1 MTDRQT
7 PEVVQKVEGADL
19 REMRNVDIE
28 DVYAQMDWLL
38 KSRPTPM
45 DLYHR
50 WERQNW
56 STEDL
61 DFSEDVQQWK
71 AMGEG
76 FEGIR
81 IELQR
86 SFTLFFVG
94 EQAVTDTLSPLV
106 HAAPDEPARIF
117 LSTQLVDEA
126 RHTVFFSR
134 FFDEVVG
141 VSGGLPAVLE
151 GLRDKVVGGFRD
163 IFDRDLFNATEAV
176 RKNPNDYGAWVE
188 GITIYHLV
196 VEGMLALTG
205 QKYLLSFLRE
215 MGMLPG
221 FYAGFT
227 AVARDESRHVNF
239 GVRALME
246 AGLREPDLLERVEST
261 VFRLLEPACR
271 TVAAPDRRFA
281 VKPEETPEN
290 LQINPYE
297 VRAFSLNSLIK
308 RLRVAGLSTDVCEEV
323 ERRGNSY
330 YDAAWADYERI
341 HDDEHPFR
349 YYDRMA
355 AAAG

>member
-1 MTDRQT
+1 MPDTR
-7 PEVVQKVEGADL
+7 PEVVERVEDATL
-19 REMRNVDIE
+19 KEMRDLDIE
-28 DVYAQMDWLL
+28 DVYTQMEWLL

-61 DFSEDVQQWK
+61 DFSVDTGQWND
-71 AMGEG
+71 MFEG
-76 FEGIR
+76 FR

-106 HAAPDEPARIF
+106 HAAPDEASRIF

-141 VSGGLPAVLE
+141 ISGGLTPVLDD
-151 GLRDKVVGGFRD
+151 LRGKVGVGFREV
-163 IFDRDLFNATEAV
+163 FDRDLVQATEAV
-176 RKNPNDYGAWVE
+176 RKNPSDYASWVE

-205 QKYLLSFLRE
+205 QKFLLSFLRE
-215 MGMLPG
+215 LQILPG

-246 AGLREPDLLERVEST
+246 AGIRDKSLLERVQDS

-271 TVAAPDRRFA
+271 TVASPDRKFA
-281 VKPEETPEN
+281 IAPESTPPN
-290 LQINPYE
+290 LLISPYD
-297 VRAFSLNSLIK
+297 VRDFSLNSLVK
-308 RLRVAGLSTDVCEEV
+308 RLRVVGIGKEVCDEIIS
-323 ERRGNSY
+323 RGNGY
-330 YDAAWADYERI
+330 YDVAWSDYETL
-341 HDDEHPFR
+341 HGEEHPHRFF
-349 YYDRMA
+349 DRLA
-355 AAAG
+355 PAPG

>member
-1 MTDRQT
+1 MNESR
-7 PEVVQKVEGADL
+7 PEVVERVEDADL
-19 REMRNVDIE
+19 TRMRDLDIE
-28 DVYAQMDWLL
+28 DVYTQMEWLL

-61 DFSEDVQQWK
+61 DFSVDAKEWK
-71 AMGEG
+71 DMFEG
-76 FEGIR
+76 FR

-106 HAAPDEPARIF
+106 HAAPDEASRIF

-134 FFDEVVG
+134 FFEDVVG
-141 VSGGLPAVLE
+141 ISGGLTPVLE
-151 GLRDKVVGGFRD
+151 DLRGKVGVGFREV
-163 IFDRDLFNATEAV
+163 FDRDLFQATETV
-176 RKNPNDYGAWVE
+176 RMNPSDYGAWVE

-205 QKYLLSFLRE
+205 QKFLLSFMRE
-215 MGMLPG
+215 MQILPG

-246 AGLREPDLLERVEST
+246 AGLRDKTHLERVQDA

-271 TVAAPDRRFA
+271 TVAAPDRKYA
-281 VKPEETPEN
+281 IAPESTPPN
-290 LQINPYE
+290 LLISPYD
-297 VRAFSLNSLIK
+297 VRDFSLNSLVK
-308 RLRVAGLSTDVCEEV
+308 RLRVVGIA
-323 ERRGNSY
+323 
-330 YDAAWADYERI
+330 
-341 HDDEHPFR
+341 
-349 YYDRMA
+349 
-355 AAAG
+355 

>member
-1 MTDRQT
+1 MNESR
-7 PEVVQKVEGADL
+7 PEVVERVEDADL
-19 REMRNVDIE
+19 TQMRDLDIE
-28 DVYAQMDWLL
+28 DVYTQMEWLL

-61 DFSEDVQQWK
+61 DFSVDTKEWK
-71 AMGEG
+71 DMFEG
-76 FEGIR
+76 FR

-106 HAAPDEPARIF
+106 HAAPDEASRIF

-134 FFDEVVG
+134 FFEDVVG
-141 VSGGLPAVLE
+141 ISGGLTPVLE
-151 GLRDKVVGGFRD
+151 DLRGKVGVGFREV
-163 IFDRDLFNATEAV
+163 FDRDLFQATETV
-176 RKNPNDYGAWVE
+176 RMNPSDYGAWVE

-205 QKYLLSFLRE
+205 QKFLLSFMRE
-215 MGMLPG
+215 MQILPG

-246 AGLREPDLLERVEST
+246 AGLRDKTHLERVQDA

-271 TVAAPDRRFA
+271 TVAAPDRKYA
-281 VKPEETPEN
+281 IAPESTPPN
-290 LQINPYE
+290 LLISPYD
-297 VRAFSLNSLIK
+297 VRDFSLNSLVK
-308 RLRVAGLSTDVCEEV
+308 RLRVVGIAKDVCDEIIS
-323 ERRGNSY
+323 RGNGY
-330 YDAAWADYERI
+330 YDVAWSDYETL
-341 HDDEHPFR
+341 HGEEHPYRFF
-349 YYDRMA
+349 DRLA
-355 AAAG
+355 PTPG

>member
-1 MTDRQT
+1 VTEAT
-7 PEVVQKVEGADL
+7 PEVVRKVESANL
-19 REMRNVDIE
+19 KEMRSVDIE

-61 DFSEDVQQWK
+61 DFSDDVEHWK
-71 AMGEG
+71 SMTGP
-76 FEGIR
+76 FEGIKV
-81 IELQR
+81 ELQR

-134 FFDEVVG
+134 FFEDVVG
-141 VSGGLPAVLE
+141 ISGGLSAVLDQ
-151 GLRDKVVGGFRD
+151 LRDRVVGGFREV
-163 IFDRDLFNATEAV
+163 FDRDLFQATEAV
-176 RKNPNDYGAWVE
+176 RKDPNDYAAWVE
-188 GITIYHLV
+188 AITIYHLV

-215 MGMLPG
+215 MGILPG

-246 AGLREPDLLERVEST
+246 AGLRDRDLTKRVEET

-281 VKPEETPEN
+281 IKPEETPEN
-290 LQINPYE
+290 LRISPYE

-308 RLRVAGLSTDVCEEV
+308 RLRVAGISEDVCEEI

-349 YYDRMA
+349 YYDRLA